1 MHSLCTNSSTPYQRK
16 LKKRNGL
23 IFYYSQIQNNQNW
36 HSVISI
42 HLETKCAHIC
52 ASTTYFIPV
61 LWIHNAL
68 SSWNLSLSLSLVFL
82 SSFEASVLRHLW
94 GTFLGMF
101 FFFFFFLIG
110 LEKSVCMGR
119 NSFATLHQ
127 IIWGHLQ
134 DIAKP
139 KKEGDTSIPFR
150 IQIVLVCMLLIWSSN
165 QNSMCK
171 NRKWFMVCNYIPEN
185 CTCKNGCFQCW
196 ISETRFWVWDFGSS
210 GGVQLHAWTS
220 HTRKWVVVVLYWWN
234 PFSRVPVK
242 KK

>member
-1 MHSLCTNSSTPYQRK
+1 MTFSHQHTLRNKVCSYLCIHHVFYSCTLDPQRIII
-16 LKKRNGL
+16 LK
-23 IFYYSQIQNNQNW
+23 S
-36 HSVISI
+36 
-42 HLETKCAHIC
+42 
-52 ASTTYFIPV
+52 
-61 LWIHNAL
+61 
-68 SSWNLSLSLSLVFL
+68 LSLSLSHSYLVLKQVFFVICEEL
-82 SSFEASVLRHLW
+82 SLAF
-94 GTFLGMF
+94 F